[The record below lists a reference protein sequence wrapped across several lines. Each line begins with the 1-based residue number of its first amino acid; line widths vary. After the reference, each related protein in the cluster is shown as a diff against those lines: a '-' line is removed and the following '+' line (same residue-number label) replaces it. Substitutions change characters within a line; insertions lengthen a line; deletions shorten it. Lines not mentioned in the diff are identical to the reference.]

1 MAEHTPQRSAARKFS
16 PSADVFKGLRS
27 SGLTNYVKGG
37 RNRAWS
43 ASEGGPAQ
51 RSGPATRSK

>member
-1 MAEHTPQRSAARKFS
+1 MAEHTPKRSAARKFS

-51 RSGPATRSK
+51 QSGPKSRGK

>member
-16 PSADVFKGLRS
+16 PSADVFKGLRT
-27 SGLTNYVKGG
+27 SGLTNYVKGN

-43 ASEGGPAQ
+43 GSEGGPAQ
-51 RSGPATRSK
+51 KPGPKTRGK